1 MNCNGR
7 VEKTQNVKQARKKL
21 IRMAHINDRASRPQH
36 DYMQLLKTP
45 VPGKIKTDYAQTEPK
60 AQG

>member
-7 VEKTQNVKQARKKL
+7 VEKTQNVQQARKRL
-21 IRMAHINDRASRPQH
+21 VRMAHINDRASRL
-36 DYMQLLKTP
+36 QLLKTP
-45 VPGKIKTDYAQTEPK
+45 VSGKIKTDYAQTETK